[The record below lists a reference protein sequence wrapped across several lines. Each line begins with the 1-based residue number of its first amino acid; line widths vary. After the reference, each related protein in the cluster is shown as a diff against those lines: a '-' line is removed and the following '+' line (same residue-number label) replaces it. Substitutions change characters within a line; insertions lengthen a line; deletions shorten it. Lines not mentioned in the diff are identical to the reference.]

1 MKEKKMG
8 IVGIKIGMTEVYVDG
23 KLIPVTA
30 IMAGPCKVV
39 DIKNKE
45 RDGYYALK
53 IGFLKA
59 KKLNKPLSGIFKKV
73 GEKYRVLVEIRV
85 SEEVASKYSIGDVI
99 DVSLFNKGEV
109 IDITGYTKGRGF
121 SGMIRRW
128 NASRGPMSHGSKHHR
143 KAGSNATSRIGP
155 TRPGK
160 RRPGRYGN
168 EKVTIKNLE
177 IVDVLPDKNIILVKG
192 GIPGSKNSLVK
203 IVKN

>member
-1 MKEKKMG
+1 MKEKKLG
-8 IVGIKIGMTEVYVDG
+8 ILGIKIGMTEVYVEG
-23 KLIPVTA
+23 KLVPVTA
-30 IMAGPCKVV
+30 IMAGPCKIV
-39 DIKNKE
+39 DIKTKE

-53 IGFLKA
+53 VGFLKT
-59 KKLNKPLSGIFKKV
+59 KKLNKPLLGVFKKV
-73 GEKYRVLVEIRV
+73 GEGYKILAEIRV
-85 SEEVASKYSIGDVI
+85 SEDVASKYSIGDVI
-99 DVSLFNKGEV
+99 DVTLFNKGEV
-109 IDITGYTKGRGF
+109 VDVTGYSKGRGF
-121 SGMIRRW
+121 TGMIKRW

-177 IVDVLPDKNIILVKG
+177 IVDVLADKNIILVKG

>member
-1 MKEKKMG
+1 MKEKKLG
-8 IVGIKIGMTEVYVDG
+8 ILGIKIGMTEVYVEG
-23 KLIPVTA
+23 KLVPVTA
-30 IMAGPCKVV
+30 IMAGPCKIV
-39 DIKNKE
+39 DIKTKE

-53 IGFLKA
+53 VGFLKT
-59 KKLNKPLSGIFKKV
+59 KKLNKPLSGVFKKV
-73 GEKYRVLVEIRV
+73 GEGYKILAEIRV
-85 SEEVASKYSIGDVI
+85 SEDVAAKYSIGDVI
-99 DVSLFNKGEV
+99 DVTLFNKGEV
-109 IDITGYTKGRGF
+109 VDVTGYSKGRGF
-121 SGMIRRW
+121 TGMIKRW

-143 KAGSNATSRIGP
+143 KPGSNATSRIGP

-177 IVDVLPDKNIILVKG
+177 IIDVLADKNIILVKG